1 MMSLSV
7 LVIFVVTMML
17 GLPIAVSMGLSAG
30 VVIWIAD
37 MPLSVLAQR
46 TINALDSVPLLAVPM
61 FIFAAALF
69 GASGITRHLFAVIQM
84 VVGRIRGGMGHVTV
98 LANLIF
104 SGISGAALADI
115 GALGGT
121 QIREMRERGY
131 SDEFAAGRL
140 PLAID
145 AMDSAGI
152 TEASSRPMT
161 VPPLTNST
169 QRSASGD

>member
-30 VVIWIAD
+30 VVIWLAD

-69 GASGITRHLFAVIQM
+69 SASGITRHLFAVIQM
-84 VVGRIRGGMGHVTV
+84 LVGRIRGGMGHVTV

-104 SGISGAALADI
+104 SGISGAAL
-115 GALGGT
+115 
-121 QIREMRERGY
+121 
-131 SDEFAAGRL
+131 
-140 PLAID
+140 
-145 AMDSAGI
+145 
-152 TEASSRPMT
+152 
-161 VPPLTNST
+161 
-169 QRSASGD
+169 